1 MSRAGAAGSAD
12 SALSVTTLSGATDM
26 SQDETWIVELLAKL
40 TMGEKVAMTA
50 GAGPWHSTPVPRL
63 NIPAFKMS
71 DGPNGV
77 RGDGRT
83 RGATSLN
90 FPVGA
95 ALGASWNVDL
105 LFAIGDALGQEAND
119 KDVQV
124 LLGPTINIQRIPI
137 AGRNFECYSE
147 DPLLTSE
154 LAVAFVKGV
163 QARNVAACVKHFVAN
178 DSERERM
185 KVSSDVDERALREV
199 YLRPFAAAVTRAGA
213 WAVMSA
219 YNRVNGE
226 YASESKRLLTDVLK
240 REWGFDGVVVSDW
253 FGTYSAPAPAVAG
266 LDIEMPGPARF
277 MGARLLTAVQD
288 GSLPVSAIDDKVRR
302 LLRLMQRTNR
312 FQANAAMA
320 EKSIDRPEHRALAR
334 RAVHESAVLLKNEG
348 VLPLRAVTTVALI
361 GPNAVNPQYQGGGSS
376 AVRARYLESP
386 RDGLAA
392 AFGADNVTLARGCTN
407 ARYVP
412 LPQAGWLRPATDA
425 DRGGWVATF
434 YAGFEHAGAA
444 VYEAT
449 VQRSE
454 IMWFGPPAPNVP
466 AAFSARL
473 RSALRVPDTGQYRFS
488 LVNAGKARLFVDDA
502 LLIDNWTDVVPGDAF
517 LANGST
523 EALGVLP
530 LSADRGYAVRVE
542 YSSEGAVMLAGVR
555 IGIAL
560 AEPVGEIADAAALAR
575 AADAAVVC
583 VGLNADWESEGFD
596 RADIALPGQQV
607 DLIRAVAAAN
617 RRTIVVINA
626 GSPLQMGD
634 WLDDVSAVLQ
644 VWYPGQEFGNG
655 LADILCGAVSPS
667 GRLAMTVPRELAS
680 APGMARYPG
689 TNGRLAYDDGIAV
702 GYRGYD
708 EVQLAPQFPFGH
720 GLT

>member
-1 MSRAGAAGSAD
+1 MSRVGAAGSAD

-95 ALGASWNVDL
+95 ALGASWNVEL

-226 YASESKRLLTDVLK
+226 YAS
-240 REWGFDGVVVSDW
+240 
-253 FGTYSAPAPAVAG
+253 
-266 LDIEMPGPARF
+266 
-277 MGARLLTAVQD
+277 
-288 GSLPVSAIDDKVRR
+288 
-302 LLRLMQRTNR
+302 
-312 FQANAAMA
+312 
-320 EKSIDRPEHRALAR
+320 
-334 RAVHESAVLLKNEG
+334 
-348 VLPLRAVTTVALI
+348 
-361 GPNAVNPQYQGGGSS
+361 
-376 AVRARYLESP
+376 
-386 RDGLAA
+386 
-392 AFGADNVTLARGCTN
+392 C
-407 ARYVP
+407 
-412 LPQAGWLRPATDA
+412 
-425 DRGGWVATF
+425 
-434 YAGFEHAGAA
+434 
-444 VYEAT
+444 
-449 VQRSE
+449 
-454 IMWFGPPAPNVP
+454 
-466 AAFSARL
+466 
-473 RSALRVPDTGQYRFS
+473 
-488 LVNAGKARLFVDDA
+488 
-502 LLIDNWTDVVPGDAF
+502 
-517 LANGST
+517 
-523 EALGVLP
+523 
-530 LSADRGYAVRVE
+530 
-542 YSSEGAVMLAGVR
+542 
-555 IGIAL
+555 
-560 AEPVGEIADAAALAR
+560 
-575 AADAAVVC
+575 
-583 VGLNADWESEGFD
+583 
-596 RADIALPGQQV
+596 
-607 DLIRAVAAAN
+607 
-617 RRTIVVINA
+617 
-626 GSPLQMGD
+626 
-634 WLDDVSAVLQ
+634 
-644 VWYPGQEFGNG
+644 
-655 LADILCGAVSPS
+655 
-667 GRLAMTVPRELAS
+667 
-680 APGMARYPG
+680 
-689 TNGRLAYDDGIAV
+689 
-702 GYRGYD
+702 
-708 EVQLAPQFPFGH
+708 
-720 GLT
+720 